1 MTRPRSH
8 NVFEDDT
15 KMLNLSV
22 FSNYLNA
29 NIFRARI
36 SFFKC
41 TGNWFQ
47 TIKPFIIMCEI
58 TNWFY
63 LFETGIMKMEN
74 FTIILRNH
82 TVFGE
87 GDNKV

>member
-1 MTRPRSH
+1 
-8 NVFEDDT
+8 VKLLID
-15 KMLNLSV
+15 
-22 FSNYLNA
+22 
-29 NIFRARI
+29 
-36 SFFKC
+36 FF
-41 TGNWFQ
+41 
-47 TIKPFIIMCEI
+47 
-58 TNWFY
+58 